1 METLSERLKPLAGRQ
16 TLKLTHYGRK
26 SGKAYEVTIWFVAAG
41 DTVYLATMN
50 VNRQWV
56 RAM

>member
-1 METLSERLKPLAGRQ
+1 MKPLAGRQ

-50 VNRQWV
+50 VNRQCV